1 MKRIKLIISQKRNF
15 VRGQSYIHMTFSS
28 TEFPINYSPKVA
40 TESKFLVKY
49 KPISSRRHK
58 PAYKFNKRISQS
70 IMKHQKK
77 KGNFPLS

>member
-1 MKRIKLIISQKRNF
+1 
-15 VRGQSYIHMTFSS
+15 MTFSS
-28 TEFPINYSPKVA
+28 TEFPINYSPKVV

-49 KPISSRRHK
+49 KPISSRRNK

-77 KGNFPLS
+77 KRELSIVLTCPDQQTNKSTQQTLKSDV